1 MENQLSYHDEN
12 NHLLSKNI
20 ELYTRKRFYIQLN
33 SVFAISRI
41 RVAFYIIEY
50 WNEIK
55 IICIFEVSYLWLH
68 LNSHQSGSEICV
80 TYCYNQRVFDWWVG
94 VLATRDAWRCTPTES
109 GAQYVTTAGTA
120 QTPGW
125 CVKC

>member
-12 NHLLSKNI
+12 NHLLSINI

-50 WNEIK
+50 
-55 IICIFEVSYLWLH
+55 
-68 LNSHQSGSEICV
+68 
-80 TYCYNQRVFDWWVG
+80 
-94 VLATRDAWRCTPTES
+94 
-109 GAQYVTTAGTA
+109 
-120 QTPGW
+120 
-125 CVKC
+125 